1 MGETIITATATVD
14 DLIGG
19 GLQAPDLMKIDVEQ
33 AEHLVLAGATA
44 CLNKN
49 RQYWFWKL
57 RIRKFCESLTS

>member
-19 GLQAPDLMKIDVEQ
+19 GLPAPDLMKIDVEQ

-49 RQYWFWKL
+49 RPVL
-57 RIRKFCESLTS
+57 VLETSNSEVFAKA